1 MVKPVLRCLFSALA
15 EQLPEDFTLYGLQD
29 PQLVLLFVST
39 ILEHLKAKK
48 ENVS

>member
-29 PQLVLLFVST
+29 CQLSPLFCFH
-39 ILEHLKAKK
+39 HLGASEKK